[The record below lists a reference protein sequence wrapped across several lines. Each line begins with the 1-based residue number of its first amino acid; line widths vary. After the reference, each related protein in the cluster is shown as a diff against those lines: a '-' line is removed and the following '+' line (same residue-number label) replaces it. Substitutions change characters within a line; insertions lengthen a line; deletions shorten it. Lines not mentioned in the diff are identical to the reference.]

1 MPNWLYSTLEWYVE
15 LTIRHTTPDIH
26 CRLYTNTAT
35 GNADKNTNITCSSPL
50 LWCNAQKKHSG
61 TMLLTMQVT
70 SFSRQV
76 AYVNIYV
83 YKTQFNTLCSL
94 VLQVAAWQRTAS
106 NATQQCER
114 AIMVHSHSMYR
125 TPIRAHLVRHVIEL
139 TKSNDD
145 FHMWHVQI
153 RDACVMWTTLKTH
166 VTDFSNVNINTFS
179 ACSVTANHG
188 FSSLNVSTNT
198 SWHRV
203 QFSASNVYN
212 TLYLNCRDIAKE
224 AQGINCSLKKCQ
236 LPQKFTDIF
245 CQSHCFLLVISRDN
259 VNCTLSTH

>member
-1 MPNWLYSTLEWYVE
+1 MYA
-15 LTIRHTTPDIH
+15 IH
-26 CRLYTNTAT
+26 
-35 GNADKNTNITCSSPL
+35 
-50 LWCNAQKKHSG
+50 
-61 TMLLTMQVT
+61 
-70 SFSRQV
+70 
-76 AYVNIYV
+76 
-83 YKTQFNTLCSL
+83 
-94 VLQVAAWQRTAS
+94 
-106 NATQQCER
+106 
-114 AIMVHSHSMYR
+114 
-125 TPIRAHLVRHVIEL
+125 AHLVRHVIEL

-224 AQGINCSLKKCQ
+224 PQGINCSLKKCQ
-236 LPQKFTDIF
+236 LPQKCTDIF
-245 CQSHCFLLVISRDN
+245 CRSRCFLLVISRDN
-259 VNCTLSTH
+259 VNCTLSTHYSGPIPTQGRQKVVKRGGTEGKHQRREDRGTNGAEWGGVGSPPQPTMTSLGSVMSSPSRVWAGNAFRTYFWVFLKETGRITYFWLIEHIWQSEKCEKN